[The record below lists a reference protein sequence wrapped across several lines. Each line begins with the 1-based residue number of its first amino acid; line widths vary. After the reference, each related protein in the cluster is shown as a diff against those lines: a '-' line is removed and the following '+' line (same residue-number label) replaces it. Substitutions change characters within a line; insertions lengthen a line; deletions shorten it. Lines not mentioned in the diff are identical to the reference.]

1 MSITKNTILLLLII
15 AVNTILILYYV
26 NILPMSMLNY
36 MKNGVKSY
44 FENSNSETISNNYIN
59 NNSNNNSQ
67 NLFDKI
73 KISNIFD
80 IHIDTNKSATYYII
94 NNNLI
99 ITMLFK
105 TAKISQIR
113 SNNIKLLIELENEVI
128 LNQNVNV
135 FQYLIHK
142 NAFYATYYIS
152 LNLVES
158 NNNINSKSKLTYQFN
173 VNDNKS
179 DKFMVKIVD
188 NRNKETNK
196 LTARLIKCFYIENEQ
211 NEDFNYILSLIIK
224 SNYDSIYICIFSKD
238 NEIKQRIIDI
248 SRKFN
253 KKIQIFE
260 LDNFPNSLGDSNDDF
275 KLFKDVDKY
284 PQIGKTWDFYD
295 TPLEFLLNLKYPSL
309 IEKYKYV
316 HAADFD
322 HILFPQNKSMYD
334 FIEDINTK
342 NNIKS
347 HVSLYFNQYWALT
360 NILSKQIFQ
369 NLNSI
374 HNFPTIIKTEK
385 FDISID
391 NKIDLEYANKIANDV
406 ANLNSS
412 DKFRKFIIML
422 SRDGIYGQTVH
433 NTKASIIIKLC
444 QAGLYF
450 PGGTEKT
457 ISSAHMIHYRDSF
470 NFDLIKKFNRISIR
484 SFVTWFD
491 LHFDYSQT
499 YEKYQINEQKPY

>member
-44 FENSNSETISNNYIN
+44 FENSNSETISNSYIN
-59 NNSNNNSQ
+59 NNLNNDSQ

-211 NEDFNYILSLIIK
+211 NEDFDYILSLIIK

-238 NEIKQRIIDI
+238 NEIKQRIIQI
-248 SRKFN
+248 SRKLN
-253 KKIQIFE
+253 KQIQIFE

-391 NKIDLEYANKIANDV
+391 NKNDLEYANKIANDV

-491 LHFDYSQT
+491 LHVNFSQT
-499 YEKYQINEQKPY
+499 HEKYHINEQKPY